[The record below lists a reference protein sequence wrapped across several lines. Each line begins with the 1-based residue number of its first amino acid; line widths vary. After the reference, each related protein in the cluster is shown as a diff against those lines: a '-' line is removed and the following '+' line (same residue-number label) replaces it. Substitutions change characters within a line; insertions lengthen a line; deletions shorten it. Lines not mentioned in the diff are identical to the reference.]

1 MIRLG
6 GIPDLFLRFRCFWIH
21 SGPLFKASSRSVYCR
36 GRGVVINTPAG
47 HGIGEEGA
55 NLWGLLLNIGPY
67 AAGSYTG
74 QPAGDPDLPVTTG
87 PSRVA
92 HPRSDHLRAGPTF
105 QLIYVVGNFA
115 HQGVRLSAE
124 QYGRI
129 RTDLIRNLSPD
140 NLSRCVSIL
149 NKIHSEIGS
158 KKSLLC
164 TSYYTKIFVPGKG
177 N

>member
-1 MIRLG
+1 M
-6 GIPDLFLRFRCFWIH
+6 
-21 SGPLFKASSRSVYCR
+21 
-36 GRGVVINTPAG
+36 
-47 HGIGEEGA
+47 
-55 NLWGLLLNIGPY
+55 NIGPY

-140 NLSRCVSIL
+140 DLSNVCT
-149 NKIHSEIGS
+149 S
-158 KKSLLC
+158 KKNSLRDWFQEKPSLHFLLYKNLRPWQRKLTTKKNHPLPKPSGINC
-164 TSYYTKIFVPGKG
+164 FLDNMRLLLAPLLKQGPDHRPGATPIITSTASSI
-177 N
+177 

>member
-1 MIRLG
+1 M
-6 GIPDLFLRFRCFWIH
+6 
-21 SGPLFKASSRSVYCR
+21 
-36 GRGVVINTPAG
+36 
-47 HGIGEEGA
+47 
-55 NLWGLLLNIGPY
+55 NIGPY

-149 NKIHSEIGS
+149 KKIHSEIGS

-164 TSYYTKIFVPGKG
+164 TSYYTKIFVPGKE